1 MWPTDNAWA
10 NALVFAAAGYGVVLA
25 AAIGSLL
32 GRSSRGR
39 RLLKAA
45 PLVLAGILM
54 AYLASA
60 LLILPTN
67 EPEDDCIY
75 SSAHPSDCKR

>member
-1 MWPTDNAWA
+1 MWPTDNPWA
-10 NALVFAAAGYGVVLA
+10 NALAFAAAGYGLLLA

-32 GRSSRGR
+32 ARSSRGR
-39 RLLKAA
+39 KLLRAA

-75 SSAHPSDCKR
+75 SSAHPSDCK

>member
-1 MWPTDNAWA
+1 
-10 NALVFAAAGYGVVLA
+10 
-25 AAIGSLL
+25 
-32 GRSSRGR
+32 
-39 RLLKAA
+39 LLKAA